1 MSSTVTELK
10 NHPAADVWP
19 MMDAKRYDELLAD
32 IREHGQRVPIT
43 ICEGMI
49 LDGRNRHRA
58 CVDLGIDPLT
68 REFQGDPWALSWSLN
83 GARRDL
89 EDVRRALIK
98 LRCDEESE
106 KLRSSAIAADG
117 RRKMSEAMAGL
128 PAVKKGESRKPK
140 DVAAH
145 SEPQHGNGRHVA
157 RDARAADAHV
167 SSSTMARAEF
177 IAKRPE
183 IAEKVVSGEMK
194 PSEAIRQ
201 IKRDRIEKEAP
212 APTGK
217 YRVIYADPPWSYG
230 NTQPDYHTE
239 QRDHYPVMPLSDIC
253 AIPVREWAEDDAV
266 LFLWVTSPI
275 LEESFQVIRAWGFKY
290 KASFVWDKV
299 HHNMGHYNSVRHEFL
314 LVCVRGSCQPD
325 VRKLFDSVQSIER
338 TEHSKKPAEFYGII
352 ETIYTNG
359 DRLEMFARNP
369 REGWKGYGHQ
379 A

>member
-1 MSSTVTELK
+1 MSSTITELK

-32 IREHGQRVPIT
+32 IREHGQREPIT
-43 ICEGMI
+43 LCDGMV
-49 LDGRNRHRA
+49 LDGRNRYRA
-58 CVDLGIDPLT
+58 CVDIGIDPVT
-68 REFQGDPWALSWSLN
+68 REFSGDPWSLSWSLN

-106 KLRSSAIAADG
+106 KLRSAAIAADG
-117 RRKMSEAMAGL
+117 RRKKSDAA
-128 PAVKKGESRKPK
+128 KSRSRDESGRMKSHP
-140 DVAAH
+140 DAAH
-145 SEPQHGNGRHVA
+145 SDPHVESGKHVA
-157 RDARAADAHV
+157 RDARAAEAHV

-338 TEHSKKPAEFYGII
+338 TEHSKKPAEFYDII

-369 REGWKGYGHQ
+369 RDGWKGYGHQ